1 MKVSREE
8 LVFEGEFEKWVN
20 FRWIKGHVRLRE
32 QFEQK
37 IRNDK
42 GKRCLG
48 NGEWSH
54 LLCYKIIYNK
64 KHNKIHT
71 KCLALFYMINV
82 LMYI

>member
-20 FRWIKGHVRLRE
+20 FRWIKGHVRQRE

-42 GKRCLG
+42 REEMFGKC
-48 NGEWSH
+48 EWSH
-54 LLCYKIIYNK
+54 LLGYKIIYNK
-64 KHNKIHT
+64 KHQ
-71 KCLALFYMINV
+71 
-82 LMYI
+82 